1 MKITKIALWGAAVL
15 CAGSAGAQTITRAEY
30 IERYKD
36 VAVEHMEKYGIPAS
50 IKLAQG
56 LHESANGNS
65 RLAVRANNHFGIKCK
80 SGWTGATVYH
90 DDDEKNEC
98 FRAYSSALASWS
110 DHSEFLDKGSR
121 YQFLFDLDPLDY
133 KAWAEGLKKAGYA
146 TNPRYAELI
155 IGIIEENRLYLL
167 DRGVPLLADGLIAGE
182 AANDSVSTF
191 NPLLSEQV
199 DPDRY
204 NVAMYSRGGYGIH
217 LNNGVRF
224 VVAREG
230 DDLASIG
237 LHLGI
242 STKRLR
248 RYNDLGPENTIAAGN
263 AVYLEAK
270 NRRAM
275 SGEVMHTAREGET
288 LHSLSQRYAVKAKR
302 LARMNRL
309 DTSSPGT
316 WFEPLLPGQ
325 LIKL

>member
-1 MKITKIALWGAAVL
+1 MKITKIALLGAAVL
-15 CAGSAGAQTITRAEY
+15 CAWQAGAQTITRAEY

-65 RLAVRANNHFGIKCK
+65 RLAVQANNHFGIKCK
-80 SGWTGATVYH
+80 SDWIGATVYH

-98 FRAYSSALASWS
+98 FRAYSSAIDSWN
-110 DHSEFLDKGSR
+110 DHSEFLDKGTR

-133 KAWAEGLKKAGYA
+133 KAWAKGLKKAGYA
-146 TNPRYAELI
+146 TNPLYAELI
-155 IGIIEENRLYLL
+155 IAIIEENRLYLL
-167 DRGVPLLADGLIAGE
+167 DRGVSLPVGDLIATENGD
-182 AANDSVSTF
+182 DSVSAF

-217 LNNGVRF
+217 INNGVRF

-230 DDLASIG
+230 DDLESVG
-237 LHLGI
+237 RNLNI

-248 RYNDLGPENTIAAGN
+248 RFNDLGPANTIVAGN

-275 SGEVMHTAREGET
+275 SGEVIHTVKEGET
-288 LHSLSQRYAVKAKR
+288 LHSLSQRYAIKAKR

-309 DTSSPGT
+309 DTSTPGT